1 MPTCQKL
8 DTRDKV
14 FFNTG
19 HGGKERTGREIE
31 EVIPSLQKKKTSKRH
46 RMKSKTLRER
56 LPELPLPQ
64 RERKRA
70 TKDSFF
76 PYK

>member
-31 EVIPSLQKKKTSKRH
+31 EVIPSLQKKKKNQN
-46 RMKSKTLRER
+46 KKKKEVK
-56 LPELPLPQ
+56 P
-64 RERKRA
+64 
-70 TKDSFF
+70 
-76 PYK
+76 

>member
-31 EVIPSLQKKKTSKRH
+31 EVIPSLQKKKQQQQQL
-46 RMKSKTLRER
+46 KTTQNE
-56 LPELPLPQ
+56 
-64 RERKRA
+64 K
-70 TKDSFF
+70 
-76 PYK
+76 